1 MKYLSLI
8 LLTFTLCS
16 FGLRPESKEQVVID
30 RIEYIY
36 NLKSFIDI
44 EIWKGFAD
52 SKFDLPFIY
61 YTGTSCYI
69 TNPTSKF
76 IHIFKP
82 HEISENK
89 DLKVYKTPLIDS
101 IPFHMSTGIILGD
114 SSADYNYRFPFMHA
128 SSFEITRNTI
138 QDVNSTELWATMII
152 HEYFHGFQ
160 YKHPVYLDYFEK
172 NVVSIRE
179 DSLKSIY
186 KSNTWFKESIDNE
199 NNTLLSAIRSTKND
213 EIKQLIATFFRLR
226 EQRRLLTTQR
236 LNFDIKIPEEAYETM
251 EGTAR
256 YVEYKLYY
264 KFAVIHPDNQLAKS
278 DSSYHSYDSFKNY
291 KIEND
296 QWLYLTSK
304 TTYFYATGFNMARLL
319 DKLKIEY
326 KSRLF
331 NESGL
336 SLEQLLKT
344 Y

>member
-16 FGLRPESKEQVVID
+16 FGLRPESQEQVVID

-76 IHIFKP
+76 IHLFKP
-82 HEISENK
+82 NEISEKK

-101 IPFHMSTGIILGD
+101 IPFHVSTGIILGD
-114 SSADYNYRFPFMHA
+114 SSTDYNYRFPFMHA

-160 YKHPVYLDYFEK
+160 YKHPAYLEYFEK

-179 DSLKSIY
+179 DSLKKIY
-186 KSNTWFKESIDNE
+186 KSNSWFKEGIDKE
-199 NNTLLSAIRSTKND
+199 NDILISAVHSTDYN
-213 EIKQLIATFFRLR
+213 EIKLLINTFFLQR
-226 EQRRLLTTQR
+226 ERRRLLTTQK
-236 LNFDIKIPEEAYETM
+236 LHFDIKTTEEAYETM

-256 YVEYKLYY
+256 YVEYNLYRS
-264 KFAVIHPDNQLAKS
+264 FVVLHPDDKLAKS
-278 DSSYHSYDSFKNY
+278 DSSYHSGDSFKNY
-291 KIEND
+291 KIEKD
-296 QWLYLTSK
+296 KWLYLTSK
-304 TTYFYATGFNMARLL
+304 TSYFYATGFNLARLL

-331 NESGL
+331 NEPGL
-336 SLEQLLKT
+336 SLEQILKS